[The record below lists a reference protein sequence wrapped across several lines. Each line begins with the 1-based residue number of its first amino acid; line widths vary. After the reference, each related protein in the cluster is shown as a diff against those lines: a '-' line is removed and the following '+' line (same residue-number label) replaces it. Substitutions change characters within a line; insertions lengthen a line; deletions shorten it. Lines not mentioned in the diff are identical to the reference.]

1 MKVSVII
8 TTYKRPELLQHGLS
22 SYLNDPSLNDIEF
35 IVVNDGI
42 EDDTEN
48 VCKSFEYKLN
58 IKYYFTGQRN
68 QNGTIWRC
76 PGHAINYGVLKSN
89 SDNVLIS
96 CAEMY
101 YVKSDLISLVTA
113 LDEDRNRLIIPYGFD
128 DDCSVLNNLPNL
140 IGYKH
145 LPLLNTKFPF
155 FMLLDKVKF
164 VNIGGYDEEFS
175 GVAFDD
181 NDIVDRFLD
190 SGSYYYQHKSDAIHL
205 YHSRNQENYSNE
217 YQSKWNHN
225 YSLYVSRRGI
235 INRNTNKQ
243 WGNG

>member
-1 MKVSVII
+1 MKLSVII
-8 TTYKRPELLQHGLS
+8 TTYKRPELLKFGIS
-22 SYLNDPSLNDIEF
+22 SYLKMTLLDDIEF
-35 IVVNDGI
+35 IVVNDGV

-48 VCKSFEYKLN
+48 ICKSFEDILN
-58 IKYYFTGQRN
+58 IKYYFTGHRN
-68 QNGTIWRC
+68 INGDIWRC
-76 PGHAINYGVLKSN
+76 PGHAINFGILKAN

-101 YVKSDLISLVTA
+101 YVQNNLIELVNA
-113 LDEDRNRLIIPYGFD
+113 LDEDRNRLVIPNGFD
-128 DDCSVLNNLPNL
+128 DDGSVLNNLPD
-140 IGYKH
+140 ISEYKH

-155 FMLLDKVKF
+155 FMLLDKIKF

-181 NDIVDRFLD
+181 NDIVDRLLD
-190 SGSYYYQHKSDAIHL
+190 SGSYYHYHNSDVIHL

-217 YQSKWNHN
+217 FQSKWNHN
-225 YSLYVSRRGI
+225 YSLYVNRRGI
-235 INRNTNKQ
+235 INRNVNKQ